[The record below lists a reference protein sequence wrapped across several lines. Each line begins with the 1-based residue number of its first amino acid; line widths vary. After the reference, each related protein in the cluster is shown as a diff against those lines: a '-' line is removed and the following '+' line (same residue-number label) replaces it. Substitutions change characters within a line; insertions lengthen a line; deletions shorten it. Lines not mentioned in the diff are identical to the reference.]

1 MSKTTTDQKLAS
13 AIVPGWPAAADPLRV
28 ALIGWAQLSLQGREG
43 SGYNLSASELA
54 TGLAMSGHRVSYLSS
69 GMRYSLRPGPF
80 IRSVQTWRGIE
91 CFDLVN
97 SPNLS
102 PAACNFRNMTAE
114 IASPS
119 QTRIIVSWLDQ
130 VQAQIVHIHS
140 LEGYSLDLIR
150 AIRQT
155 NRPVVATLHNYWMVC
170 PQVDL
175 LHEEVRVCDD
185 YNGGR
190 RCEGC
195 LKSDRPAARKF
206 RRRFGQSLRAMAGP
220 QMAEFVRRTVDTA
233 MYRVK
238 MFKDGPEEAHEL
250 PLPDPESALGF
261 NVNAQDDH
269 DGRIEHNLKLEKHE
283 KPKLLGRAP
292 WDQNET
298 FLAADHHLTILENNI
313 YGRRRAAGIE
323 ALNEASLVTPPSD
336 FLRRVHVAMGVDES
350 RTRTV
355 RLGQP
360 HFDQINRRARRS
372 PYYNTRP
379 WDAGRSTRPLRF
391 GFFGTTRHN
400 KGLDILIRAIP
411 LLEKN
416 VRQRSQFLIRAA
428 GWDWPFRKR
437 VSQFPEV
444 QFAGGYDLMQFIG
457 AWGEYDVGILPHI
470 WFENSPLVMLE
481 HLHGGKL
488 VVSSRL
494 GGPAEW
500 LKEPPSQNRARQETA
515 SPPFPSDPSRAS
527 TSKEVSPSPSQ
538 SPSDLSYNGLMFPAG
553 DPEKLARCITRLV
566 SGEVTIP
573 SPREIHAATPILQSY
588 PGHVS
593 EVASIYSELLG
604 RPHEKATQNAQAS
617 IEAKP
622 AQTPVSPKA

>member
-1 MSKTTTDQKLAS
+1 MPKTTTDSKFAP
-13 AIVPGWPAAADPLRV
+13 AIAPGWPTAAEPLRI
-28 ALIGWAQLSLQGREG
+28 AIIGWAQLSLQGREG

-54 TGLAMSGHRVSYLSS
+54 TGLAMSGHKVSSLSS

-80 IRSVQTWRGIE
+80 IRSVETWRGIE

-102 PAACNFRNMTAE
+102 PAACNFLNMNAE
-114 IASPS
+114 MASPG
-119 QTRIIVSWLDQ
+119 QTRIILKWLDQ
-130 VQAQIVHIHS
+130 VQAQIVHVHS
-140 LEGYSLDLIR
+140 LEGYSLDLIK

-155 NRPVVATLHNYWMVC
+155 GRPVVATLHNYWMVC

-185 YNGGR
+185 YNGGK

-195 LKSDRPAARKF
+195 LKSDKPAARKF

-220 QMAEFVRRTVDTA
+220 HMAEFVRRSVDTA
-233 MYRVK
+233 KFRVK
-238 MFKDGPEEAHEL
+238 TFKDGRQEPIES
-250 PLPDPESALGF
+250 PPPDPELALGF
-261 NVNAQDDH
+261 DVHAETAH
-269 DGRIEHNLKLEKHE
+269 DGRIEHNLTLDKHE
-283 KPKLLGRAP
+283 KPKLLGRASL
-292 WDQNET
+292 DQNEQ
-298 FLAADHHLTILENNI
+298 FLAADHHLTVLDNNI
-313 YGRRRAAGIE
+313 YGRRRHAGVA

-336 FLRRVHVAMGVDES
+336 FLRRVHVAMGVEES

-379 WDAGRSTRPLRF
+379 WDPSTSTRPLRF

-411 LLEKN
+411 LLEKD
-416 VRQRSQFLIRAA
+416 VRQRCQFLIRAA

-437 VSQFPEV
+437 VCEFPEV

-500 LKEPPSQNRARQETA
+500 LIEPGSGSTSQNRAR
-515 SPPFPSDPSRAS
+515 
-527 TSKEVSPSPSQ
+527 KEAVP
-538 SPSDLSYNGLMFPAG
+538 SPSDLPYNGLMFPAG
-553 DPEKLARCITRLV
+553 DPENLAKCITRLAK
-566 SGEVTIP
+566 GEVIIP
-573 SPREIHAATPILQSY
+573 SPREIHAATPMLQSY
-588 PGHVS
+588 PGHVTG
-593 EVASIYSELLG
+593 VASMYQELLG
-604 RPHEKATQNAQAS
+604 RPRAEAAQDTRPS
-617 IEAKP
+617 LETKP
-622 AQTPVSPKA
+622 AQTPLSPKA